1 MSVALGP
8 MGRTGEASAS
18 LNTQGRAAAMYV
30 SSLFFILADD
40 KKRYSYSKTKGLFGG
55 VSIEGSVIVER
66 QDANARAYNDNVTA
80 QMLLTGAVPPPP
92 WADGLIKTLKLLASS
107 EPNPKWVKENSVNEP
122 YAFGGIS
129 SSSSLKKSTPKS
141 QFPPPSWGV
150 PKGSGSYFDGLAEF
164 EDTVETKTLTP
175 NPPANN
181 DDLIDIRDNTTDG
194 ISGGM
199 RATSFGRRMSSPFD
213 TSGADFRLP
222 TDKFTSPFDASPLV
236 QGPSPGSSTSSPARP
251 RMGRTISN
259 TSASSGMKARAE
271 MLSSQ
276 FGNDI
281 ETVRRFTGFGGG
293 SSPKPSTPPFKF
305 SNNPA
310 YDWGDGPRA
319 SPAPGKLNDEYDF
332 RDSSAFRF
340 QEVDVDLDKAGT
352 AIHFPSGAATNEK
365 PRIWRKTSALSTSSS
380 GAEDLLGFGT
390 AGGGARAALAP
401 SQRFKAELTRKE
413 PDSVGKAVA
422 RFEFQAVEP
431 GDLSMRKGDIVVIL
445 QKSESTDDWYV
456 PGVTLLLFNHESHAL
471 LALQVERSDRRQRGH
486 VPREFRGSFGEQ
498 GYFLIEIKG
507 YGRGPFHLLFY
518 VCFNIQAS
526 ARIC

>member
-30 SSLFFILADD
+30 SSLLFVLADD
-40 KKRYSYSKTKGLFGG
+40 EKRYSYSKTKGLFGG

-107 EPNPKWVKENSVNEP
+107 EPNPKWVKENSVNQP
-122 YAFGGIS
+122 YAFGGMG
-129 SSSSLKKSTPKS
+129 SSSSLTRGDKKSTPKS

-150 PKGSGSYFDGLAEF
+150 PKGSGSYFDGLEEF
-164 EDTVETKTLTP
+164 GDTVETKTLAP
-175 NPPANN
+175 DPPANN
-181 DDLIDIRDNTTDG
+181 DDLIDIRDDTTDG
-194 ISGGM
+194 IPGGM
-199 RATSFGRRMSSPFD
+199 RATSLGRQMSSPFD
-213 TSGADFRLP
+213 TSGADFRFP
-222 TDKFTSPFDASPLV
+222 TDKFTSPFDASTLV
-236 QGPSPGSSTSSPARP
+236 QGPSPVSSTSSPARP
-251 RMGRTISN
+251 RLGRTISN

-271 MLSSQ
+271 KLSSQ

-281 ETVRRFTGFGGG
+281 DTVRRFTGFGGG
-293 SSPKPSTPPFKF
+293 SSPKPPSTPGFKF

-310 YDWGDGPRA
+310 YDWSDGSRA

-352 AIHFPSGAATNEK
+352 TIHLPSSAAMNEK
-365 PRIWRKTSALSTSSS
+365 PRILRKTSTLSTSSS
-380 GAEDLLGFGT
+380 GAEDLLGLGT

-401 SQRFKAELTRKE
+401 SQRFRAELTRKE

-456 PGVTLLLFNHESHAL
+456 PAVKLHYSSITNLTPFLRSRWKGRIGDKEGMFPANFVEVLESRD
-471 LALQVERSDRRQRGH
+471 VS
-486 VPREFRGSFGEQ
+486 
-498 GYFLIEIKG
+498 
-507 YGRGPFHLLFY
+507 
-518 VCFNIQAS
+518 
-526 ARIC
+526 